1 MKRKTPQTLVLS
13 DLLRNVV
20 LKNPDK
26 VPCRIDR
33 VENNN
38 VYMTVLHDWKV
49 DGEQEI
55 AVPVDQVLAQW
66 TLAKS
71 KRHKA
76 A

>member
-1 MKRKTPQTLVLS
+1 MKRKTPPPLVLG
-13 DLLRNVV
+13 DLLPNVV
-20 LKNPDK
+20 LKSPDK

-33 VENNN
+33 IENNH
-38 VYMTVLHDWKV
+38 VHMTVLHDWKV

-71 KRHKA
+71 KRRKA